1 MLILPGDQSSGMLET
16 LLCRTFANTA
26 VDPVVSMTSSSA
38 LKRRGCVFGIRTRP
52 ARVPFSRLGRVHRY
66 PWGRRQRKAIGGIS
80 ITTYSVAFASSC
92 HPWRRTAP
100 GWRIR
105 ADPARRAPGQGRR
118 AGWPGAVARPRLPRI
133 RTCPIRTS
141 DSSGC
146 GFAAKRRAS
155 RLPRWLE
162 PSSRGGVAP
171 GYTPSTSRCT
181 RCARSGGSFA
191 VWGARWRAARWLGGY
206 ADGAARRGAG
216 GLKTARAGSPSTRPT
231 GRMTCCYPGQT
242 TCC

>member
-1 MLILPGDQSSGMLET
+1 MI
-16 LLCRTFANTA
+16 
-26 VDPVVSMTSSSA
+26 SSSA
-38 LKRRGCVFGIRTRP
+38 LKIRGCVFGIRTRP

-118 AGWPGAVARPRLPRI
+118 ARWPGAVARPRLPRI

-141 DSSGC
+141 DSSGR

-155 RLPRWLE
+155 RFAPLARTILKGRSCPGVYAEDFEVYAVRKVWRKLRRVGGAAARCTVARRIRRWGGKARRRRVEDRARWVTEHPSNRTDDVLLPRTDYLLLTAPDSRIE
-162 PSSRGGVAP
+162 PGGQGLVRSRFR
-171 GYTPSTSRCT
+171 T
-181 RCARSGGSFA
+181 FA
-191 VWGARWRAARWLGGY
+191 A
-206 ADGAARRGAG
+206 AG
-216 GLKTARAGSPSTRPT
+216 GDE
-231 GRMTCCYPGQT
+231 
-242 TCC
+242 